1 MNNNHYIKYTTSAMV
16 IVPLIFILAFE
27 NPIYSNPHLPEYEPY
42 QQMTLNGQ
50 LTVPI
55 TGSFIKFD

>member
-1 MNNNHYIKYTTSAMV
+1 MV